1 MFQVKKISAL
11 RPDSLKEAGMLLE
24 EIPAQP
30 VLCNNWPEQYS
41 YSPLVQFRIAHN
53 DQEIFIRFD
62 VTEKYTMARVNTDN
76 GPVWTDSC
84 VEFFIAPDEAGY
96 YNCEFNCIGKALVGY
111 RKKGETA
118 LHAPSLLMSSIKR
131 YSTLGTENF
140 EEKNGNNRW
149 SLLVSLPVHLLF
161 RHNFRRLSGLQ
172 AKANVYKCGD
182 HLSEPHF
189 LSWYPIDTPQPNF
202 HVPQF
207 FTDIEFQ

>member
-1 MFQVKKISAL
+1 MFQVKKISDL
-11 RPDSLKEAGMLLE
+11 RCDCLQEAYSLLE

-30 VLCNNWPEQYS
+30 VICNNWPEQYP
-41 YSPLVQFRIAHN
+41 YSPQVRFRIAHN
-53 DQEIFIRFD
+53 DREIFIRFD
-62 VTEKYTMARVNTDN
+62 VAEKYTLAKVNKDN

-84 VEFFIAPDEAGY
+84 VEFFIAPDERGY

-111 RKKGETA
+111 REKGAAA
-118 LHAPSLLMSSIKR
+118 LHASPLLMKSIQR

-140 EEKNGNNRW
+140 EEKNGHNRW
-149 SLLVSLPVHLLF
+149 SLLVSLPATLLF
-161 RHNFRRLSGLQ
+161 KHNISRLSGLQ

-189 LSWYPIDTPQPNF
+189 LSWYPIDSPQPNF